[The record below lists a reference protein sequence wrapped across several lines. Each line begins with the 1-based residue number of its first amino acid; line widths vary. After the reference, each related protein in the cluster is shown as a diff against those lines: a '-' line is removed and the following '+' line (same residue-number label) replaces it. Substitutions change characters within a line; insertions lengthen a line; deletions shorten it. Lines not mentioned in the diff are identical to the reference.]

1 MGQPAVMLTVLSL
14 SAAAWLAGLPIG
26 VPLLGASGAV
36 ATPHLKT
43 VSAKSNSRTTTV
55 TIEASDPVAYVTSQP
70 DPLTVLID
78 LRNVRASGVSNGVS
92 AKLGS
97 VAAVVVEDTS
107 ATDGAPSARV
117 QVKLAHPATPS
128 VRSTRNLILV
138 DVERQPLAASDPSI
152 HAKGAGTPTVALGSP
167 TAPPQQATSAGP
179 DVLLPPAT
187 NLSAVRT
194 SLEVQG
200 TVITLSG
207 NGQLQARDIQEGSDG
222 QPRLFLEFPNVS
234 TSAPSVTEVH
244 QGPVER
250 VRVAVTSRKP
260 LVTRVVMD
268 LNRRAS
274 YWVQPPEDDSR
285 DFRIVFDNKSD
296 VETNAPIFAA
306 QIGGPR
312 PPTPASPGAPSA
324 AAALGTRASDP
335 MAALTLRP
343 PSSGDTATGLLATPP
358 GRSSAAGVLVIPPS
372 AAQSSANLVMP
383 VGSSATGHPSAGA
396 APGVPGVAPGA
407 TAAAPA
413 SGLASNVTAQ
423 AGTVVLGLA
432 QALAAAPG
440 VPAAAQ
446 GTPGGTQTP
455 AAPTTPQAPVVPP
468 TVSQPATTLPA
479 QGRGYTGQPVVL
491 DFQGADLRAVLRT
504 FAEISGL
511 NMVIDPTVQGSVDVA
526 LRDVPWDQA
535 LDIILRANKL
545 SYVVDGTIVRIAP
558 LTVLADEEG
567 QRRKL
572 AEEQALAGELRV
584 LTRALSYAKAEDLAP
599 LLTRTALT
607 ARGTVQVDPRTNT
620 LILTDL
626 PNALQ
631 TAGDL
636 IGTLDRAQPQVE
648 IEARIVQTTRNFI
661 RTLGVQWGF
670 NGRVA
675 QDLGNT
681 TGLAFPNQGS
691 VTGRLGAIQGPI
703 QGEPIDSPQQG
714 VNLGVTGASTAIGLA
729 LGSVNGAV
737 NLDLILSALEQT
749 GQGRVLSTPR
759 VSTQNNVEAEI
770 TQGLQIPIQTVAN
783 NTVTVT
789 FKDAA
794 LTLRVTPQITAANTV
809 IMRISLENA
818 TPDFSRAVNSIPPI
832 DTQRANTQVLV
843 ADGETTVI
851 GGIYV
856 NNQQN
861 VTDQVPA
868 LSRIPI
874 LGWLFKRD
882 QINDSSKEL
891 LVFITPRVTKM

>member
-1 MGQPAVMLTVLSL
+1 MLTVLSL
-14 SAAAWLAGLPIG
+14 SAAAWLVGLPMGIPG
-26 VPLLGASGAV
+26 AAAGSPAQHLRWGATAALGTPALGAPSAV
-36 ATPHLKT
+36 ATPYLKT
-43 VSAKSNSRTTTV
+43 VSAKNNSRTTTV
-55 TIEASDPVAYVTSQP
+55 TIEASDPVAYVMSQP

-78 LRNVRASGVSNGVS
+78 LRNVRASGVSNGVT

-97 VAAVVVEDTS
+97 VAAVSVEDTS
-107 ATDGAPSARV
+107 ATDGAPLARV
-117 QVKLAHPATPS
+117 QVKLAHPAAPG
-128 VRSTRNLILV
+128 VWSTRNLILV
-138 DVERQPLAASDPSI
+138 DVERQPLAAL
-152 HAKGAGTPTVALGSP
+152 GTPAQGSP
-167 TAPPQQATSAGP
+167 TGAPNAAAALGTLAAAPQQAMSAALLDAP
-179 DVLLPPAT
+179 LPPAT
-187 NLSAVRT
+187 NLTAVRT

-250 VRVAVTSRKP
+250 VRVAVSSRKP

-285 DFRIVFDNKSD
+285 DFRVVFDSKPD
-296 VETNAPIFAA
+296 VETGASIFAA

-312 PPTPASPGAPSA
+312 PPVPAPPGTPALETPAP
-324 AAALGTRASDP
+324 DP
-335 MAALTLRP
+335 MTALTLRP
-343 PSSGDTATGLLATPP
+343 ATLETRVLATPP
-358 GRSSAAGVLVIPPS
+358 ATP
-372 AAQSSANLVMP
+372 QSSANLVMP
-383 VGSSATGHPSAGA
+383 AGSSATGHPSAGA
-396 APGVPGVAPGA
+396 ALGAP
-407 TAAAPA
+407 AAAPP
-413 SGLASNVTAQ
+413 SGLASNVAAQ
-423 AGTVVLGLA
+423 GGAAVLGL
-432 QALAAAPG
+432 G
-440 VPAAAQ
+440 Q
-446 GTPGGTQTP
+446 GTPSGAQMP
-455 AAPTTPQAPVVPP
+455 AAPTAPQAPVVPP
-468 TVSQPATTLPA
+468 TVSQPASALPA

-691 VTGRLGAIQGPI
+691 VTGRLGSIQGSF
-703 QGEPIDSPQQG
+703 QGEPTDHAGSA
-714 VNLGVTGASTAIGLA
+714 VNLGVTGAATAIGLA

-818 TPDFSRAVNSIPPI
+818 SPDFSRAISGIPPI

-856 NNQQN
+856 NNQQTL
-861 VTDQVPA
+861 TDQVPA
-868 LSRIPI
+868 LGRIPL

-882 QINDSSKEL
+882 SLNDSSKEL